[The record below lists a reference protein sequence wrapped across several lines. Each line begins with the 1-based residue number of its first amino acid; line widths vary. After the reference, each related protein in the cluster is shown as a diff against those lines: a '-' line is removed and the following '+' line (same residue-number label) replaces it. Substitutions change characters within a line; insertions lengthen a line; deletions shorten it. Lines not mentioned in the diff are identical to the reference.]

1 MSSRTRD
8 IAKILGL
15 TERDNT
21 TRISLG
27 AGGGASVDVFDT
39 LDSLPMTGLSAGDQA
54 LVEGNSR
61 LYISNGSGWYN
72 VSYVNQAPAWETEP
86 SATYSIQDSVT
97 PLTIIAKATDSD
109 LPGKVLIN
117 QSIAGDSAQYV
128 TKSITNDSSV
138 WTFTPKSADSIGIEV
153 AAGNLQES
161 SGDFSYTFKWSDGIS
176 FVSKLVNINYSPS
189 AFTGVDWN
197 GTRAVSVGGQ
207 SSDYM
212 NNIDYFSIA
221 TLGDAQDFGDLSIEK
236 SKLVVMSSAQRGV
249 AAGGHGGSANHG
261 GAGQFVTAMEYF
273 SFGTPSNT
281 TSFGSLTTGT
291 HDAAGGSNGTRG
303 IYAGGDAAG
312 GTTPTAVIQYI
323 TIDTTS
329 NSSSFGNLT
338 NATHMFSST
347 NDDTYLGFLE
357 GYTEVGNSFAYRD
370 VNTWV
375 TMDTLGN
382 STNTGELFPYGH
394 GNGGKGIV
402 SDRTYGV
409 VFGGNQE
416 SPGTSW
422 NNEIRYLTIAT
433 KSDGSDF
440 GDVINP
446 ALGHNGQ
453 TSHAQ
458 TKRGISMGGFYNPG
472 TVEVDTIQYITID
485 TPGNAQD
492 FGDLTDTKDYVYGSS
507 GNAA

>member
-21 TRISLG
+21 TRTSLG

-86 SATYSIQDSVT
+86 NATYSIQDSVT

-197 GTRAVSVGGQ
+197 GSRAVVVGGET
-207 SSDYM
+207 SDYL
-212 NNIDYFSIA
+212 NNIDYFSIT

-236 SKLVVMSSAQRGV
+236 SKTVVMSSAQRGV
-249 AAGGHGGSANHG
+249 VAGGHGKSIGQG
-261 GAGQFVTAMEYF
+261 GPGYFVTAMEYF

-281 TSFGSLTTGT
+281 TSFGNLTTGT
-291 HDAAGGSNGTRG
+291 HDASGGSNGTRG
-303 IYAGGDAAG
+303 IYAGGDAST
-312 GTTPTAVIQYI
+312 GTTPTNLIQYI

-329 NSSSFGNLT
+329 NSSTFGNLSNT
-338 NATHMFSST
+338 NHMCST
-347 NDDTYLGFLE
+347 TSDDTYLGFLQ
-357 GYTEVGNSFAYRD
+357 GYTEIGSSFAYD
-370 VNTWV
+370 YGNTWV

-382 STNTGELFPYGH
+382 STNTGQLFSHGH

-416 SPGTSW
+416 SPGASW

-440 GDVINP
+440 GDTFSSEL
-446 ALGHNGQ
+446 AHNGQ
-453 TSHAQ
+453 TSHAE
-458 TKRGISMGGFYNPG
+458 TKRGLALGGRTQSVSGVN
-472 TVEVDTIQYITID
+472 TIQYITID

>member
-86 SATYSIQDSVT
+86 NATYSIQDSVT

-197 GTRAVSVGGQ
+197 GERGVCVGGQ
-207 SSDYM
+207 TNTYI
-212 NNIDYFSIA
+212 NNIDYFSIT
-221 TLGDAQDFGDLSIEK
+221 TLGDAQDFGDLSANK
-236 SKLVVMSSAQRGV
+236 SKLVTMSSAQRGV
-249 AAGGHGGSANHG
+249 AAGGHSTSVPQG
-261 GAGQFVTAMEYF
+261 GAGYYITTMEYF
-273 SFGTPSNT
+273 NFGTPSNT
-281 TSFGSLTTGT
+281 TSFGNLTTGG
-291 HDAAGGSNGTRG
+291 HDAAGGSNGIRG
-303 IYAGGDAAG
+303 IYAGGDIAT
-312 GTTPTAVIQYI
+312 GTVETNLIQYI
-323 TIDTTS
+323 TIATTS
-329 NSSSFGNLT
+329 NSSSFGNLQR
-338 NATHMFSST
+338 ATHNFSTTS
-347 NDDTYLGFLE
+347 DDTYLGFLE
-357 GYTEVGNSFAYRD
+357 GYNSAGSHNR
-370 VNTWV
+370 NSWV

-382 STNTGELFPYGH
+382 STTTGELYPFRH
-394 GNGGKGIV
+394 GNGGKGV
-402 SDRTYGV
+402 CSDRTYGV
-409 VFGGNQE
+409 VFGGNQT

-440 GDVINP
+440 GDTTTP
-446 ALGHNGQ
+446 ALAHNGQ
-453 TSHAQ
+453 TCHAG
-458 TKRGISMGGFYNPG
+458 TKRGMAVGGFYNPG
-472 TVEVDTIQYITID
+472 TNEVNDIQYITID
-485 TPGNAQD
+485 TPANAQD
-492 FGDLTDTKDYVYGSS
+492 FGDLTDLKDYVYGAS